1 MLQFYNN
8 NDSTITRLDSVV
20 VRFCIAVVRKSRLR
34 RWHLEP
40 SPSYDWTRS
49 HCCGGKISWIWM
61 VQSSGEE
68 IWEDYALIPFSVIF
82 GHEFTFSLFKSSV
95 FHSVIFPFNL
105 IRWINPMAQKSTG
118 RTTVEKLWER
128 IRIPKIRVLHKTHRL
143 VIDLLGDLANGS
155 KSTVR
160 FYPSVFDKSIDT
172 VFGVLNLQNRSAQ
185 S

>member
-1 MLQFYNN
+1 
-8 NDSTITRLDSVV
+8 
-20 VRFCIAVVRKSRLR
+20 
-34 RWHLEP
+34 
-40 SPSYDWTRS
+40 
-49 HCCGGKISWIWM
+49 
-61 VQSSGEE
+61 
-68 IWEDYALIPFSVIF
+68 
-82 GHEFTFSLFKSSV
+82 
-95 FHSVIFPFNL
+95 
-105 IRWINPMAQKSTG
+105 MAQKSTG